1 MTIYRY
7 MHFNNFID
15 HDIYHIFL
23 ANTLEKNR
31 IQEKKCSNLEDSM
44 IVKED
49 IQDTSKE
56 LHSTTK
62 PMVTTISGFDC
73 EIQEKQTSPRI
84 IIVTGSKNISNKPK
98 KHSTKEVERFKGGS
112 GV

>member
-1 MTIYRY
+1 
-7 MHFNNFID
+7 MHFNHFID
-15 HDIYHIFL
+15 HDMYHIFL

-31 IQEKKCSNLEDSM
+31 IQEKKCSNLEDNM

-49 IQDTSKE
+49 IQDTSKK

-62 PMVTTISGFDC
+62 PMATTILGFDC

-84 IIVTGSKNISNKPK
+84 NIVTGSKNISNKPK

>member
-1 MTIYRY
+1 
-7 MHFNNFID
+7 
-15 HDIYHIFL
+15 
-23 ANTLEKNR
+23 
-31 IQEKKCSNLEDSM
+31 
-44 IVKED
+44 
-49 IQDTSKE
+49 
-56 LHSTTK
+56 
-62 PMVTTISGFDC
+62 MVTTISGFDC